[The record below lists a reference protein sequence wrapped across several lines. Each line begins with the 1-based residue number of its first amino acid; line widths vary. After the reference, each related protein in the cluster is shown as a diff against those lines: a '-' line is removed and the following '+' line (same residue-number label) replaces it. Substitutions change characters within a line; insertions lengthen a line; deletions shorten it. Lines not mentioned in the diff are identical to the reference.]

1 MSLRESQVTR
11 QREDEPKQGF
21 LISDGRYDA

>member
-11 QREDEPKQGF
+11 QREDEPEQGF